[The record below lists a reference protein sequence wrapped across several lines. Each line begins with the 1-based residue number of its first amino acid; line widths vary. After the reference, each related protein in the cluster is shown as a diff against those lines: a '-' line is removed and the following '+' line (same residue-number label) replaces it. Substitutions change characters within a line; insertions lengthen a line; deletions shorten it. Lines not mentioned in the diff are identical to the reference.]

1 MKIIPIKPCKNPSRM
16 QILIIIKKKK
26 ILKLSNH
33 NPQLL
38 MSIKDQLIR
47 KTLEKI

>member
-16 QILIIIKKKK
+16 QILIIKKKK

>member
-1 MKIIPIKPCKNPSRM
+1 M
-16 QILIIIKKKK
+16 QILIIIKKK

-33 NPQLL
+33 NPKLL